1 MIRKVRLIKTEDLKH
16 IEDYGKKRVKWLRD
30 KILAEGVWKVPL
42 KVEKDL
48 NLVMDGQHR
57 MEVAKEIG
65 LSVVPCLL
73 YSYDEVKVWSLR
85 KNYEVNADLIIERVL
100 NNNIYPYKTAKHA
113 FPEGS
118 ELRCEF
124 TLDELKNNEVIK

>member
-1 MIRKVRLIKTEDLKH
+1 MIRKIRLIQTKDLKH
-16 IEDYGKKRVKWLRD
+16 IEDYGKKRVKWLKD
-30 KILAEGVWKVPL
+30 KILEEGIWKVPL

-65 LSVVPCLL
+65 LSVVPCLV
-73 YSYDEVKVWSLR
+73 YSYKEVKVWSLR
-85 KNYEVNADLIIERVL
+85 KSYEVNADLIVERVL

-113 FPEGS
+113 FPDGS
-118 ELRCEF
+118 DLTCEF
-124 TLDELKNNEVIK
+124 TLEELTNIEVMK